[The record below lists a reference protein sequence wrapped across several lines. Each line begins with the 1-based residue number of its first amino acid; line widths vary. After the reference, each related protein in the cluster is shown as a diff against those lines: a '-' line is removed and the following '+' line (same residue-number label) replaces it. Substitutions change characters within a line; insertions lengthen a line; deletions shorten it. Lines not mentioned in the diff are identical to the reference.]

1 MQKLIFI
8 GRLTKEV
15 DVKTTQ
21 SGKEVANFSVAVRRP
36 YSQDETDFFDVSAWG
51 KMGENCAKYLNK
63 GSQVC
68 VNGYLATRTY
78 EDNQG
83 IKRKVYEVR
92 AEEVEFLTP
101 KQSNENG
108 TQTKSN
114 TQQRTSYE
122 QLKAIEDDG
131 LPF

>member
-51 KMGENCAKYLNK
+51 KMGENCAKYLKK

-68 VNGYLATRTY
+68 VNGYMTTRTY

-83 IKRKVYEVR
+83 VKRKVYEVR

-101 KQSNENG
+101 KQTIENAE
-108 TQTKSN
+108 QRKSY
-114 TQQRTSYE
+114 QQL
-122 QLKAIEDDG
+122 QIVEDDG
-131 LPF
+131 IPF